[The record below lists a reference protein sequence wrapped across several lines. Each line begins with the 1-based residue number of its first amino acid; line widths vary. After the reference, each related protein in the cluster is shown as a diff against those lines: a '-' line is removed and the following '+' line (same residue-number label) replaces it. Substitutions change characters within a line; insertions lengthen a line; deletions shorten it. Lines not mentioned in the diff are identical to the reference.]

1 MVKGVVTAQRSE
13 SRNARLLSE
22 MLGRAI
28 VPHVLSRALLVP
40 GLSLD
45 AWRVPDSGDLRD
57 NRGDK
62 IPIMTD

>member
-1 MVKGVVTAQRSE
+1 VVKGVVTAQRSE

-45 AWRVPDSGDLRD
+45 D
-57 NRGDK
+57 
-62 IPIMTD
+62 